1 LDHERREMSEKRET
15 VNAAMDQAIPRLAGN
30 IVTGRVEDSI
40 LFPKKFAQSANFLGK
55 TKKSTMLPQAS
66 LPFIQVN
73 TWFETDHIRYVN
85 NTASFKGAITGRM

>member
-1 LDHERREMSEKRET
+1 
-15 VNAAMDQAIPRLAGN
+15 
-30 IVTGRVEDSI
+30 
-40 LFPKKFAQSANFLGK
+40 
-55 TKKSTMLPQAS
+55 MLPQAS